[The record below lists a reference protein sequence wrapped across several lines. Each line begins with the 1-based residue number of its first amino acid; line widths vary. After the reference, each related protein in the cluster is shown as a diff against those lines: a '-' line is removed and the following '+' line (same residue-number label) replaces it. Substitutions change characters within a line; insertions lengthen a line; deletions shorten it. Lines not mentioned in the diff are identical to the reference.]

1 MKFKFLIKKNILMI
15 TGVLF
20 LCSVGTLFAGEAP
33 TESKA
38 ANIYNPANERP
49 MYGGVKKTADMLAA
63 DNAFRKR
70 VLEMGFTDEQA
81 YAASIKLGWKYFHS
95 GKVRTAIKRFNQA
108 WLLMPEKS
116 GAYHGFAL
124 VRVVQ
129 QASLSEI
136 DQLFEMA
143 LSKKDLSAGTLSDYA
158 RFLNLSG
165 RSRQAITQAERA
177 LAMDGNVYNAR
188 NQMAA
193 AYLSLGE
200 RALGC
205 EWARRARSAGESS
218 VPEAEF
224 QATCGD

>member
-1 MKFKFLIKKNILMI
+1 M
-15 TGVLF
+15 
-20 LCSVGTLFAGEAP
+20 
-33 TESKA
+33 SKA
-38 ANIYNPANERP
+38 ILIFSVIFVFAVALGAIFPAGAETYRPINQRP
-49 MYGGVKKTADMLAA
+49 MFGNIQKTQEMLDADA
-63 DNAFRKR
+63 AFRASVKQK
-70 VLEMGFTDEQA
+70 GYTDEQA
-81 YAASIKLGWKYFHS
+81 YEHFVKRGWQYFNSGDLG
-95 GKVRTAIKRFNQA
+95 GAVRRFNQA

-116 GAYHGFAL
+116 SAYHGFAL
-124 VRVVQ
+124 ARVVQ
-129 QASLSEI
+129 QAPLSEI
-136 DQLFEMA
+136 DQLFEIA
-143 LSKKDLSAGTLSDYA
+143 LSKEDLSAGTLSDYA

-165 RSRQAITQAERA
+165 RPRHAITQAERA

-205 EWARRARSAGESS
+205 EWARRARSAGESY